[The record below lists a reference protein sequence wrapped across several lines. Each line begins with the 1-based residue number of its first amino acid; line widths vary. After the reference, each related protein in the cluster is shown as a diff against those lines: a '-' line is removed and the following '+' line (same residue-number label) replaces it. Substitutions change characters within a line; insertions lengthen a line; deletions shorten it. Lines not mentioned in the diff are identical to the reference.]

1 MPNARDTY
9 LGASVSTADP
19 ARLLVMLLDRLVL
32 DVTRALE
39 AQRSDSHQAA
49 SSQLLH
55 AQDIVMELRTSLRM
69 DVWDGAAGLASL
81 YDYLH
86 RQLVAANV
94 GREPAVTEECLRLA
108 TDLAATWR
116 EAAAQSTQHAPAV
129 AAVG

>member
-1 MPNARDTY
+1 MYNARDTY
-9 LGASVSTADP
+9 LGASVTTADP

-39 AQRSDSHQAA
+39 AQRGADHQAA

-55 AQDIVMELRTSLRM
+55 AQDIVMELRSSLRM
-69 DVWDGAAGLASL
+69 DVWDGAAGLASI

-86 RQLVAANV
+86 RRLVAANV
-94 GREPAVTEECLRLA
+94 GREPEVTEECLRLA

-116 EAAAQSTQHAPAV
+116 EAAARSAQQAPAV

>member
-32 DVTRALE
+32 DVTRGLE
-39 AQRSDSHQAA
+39 AQRRGVHDEA
-49 SSQLLH
+49 STQLLH
-55 AQDIVMELRTSLRM
+55 AQDIVLELRTSLRL
-69 DVWDGAAGLASL
+69 DVWDGAAGLAAI

-86 RQLVAANV
+86 RRLISANTS
-94 GREPAVTEECLRLA
+94 RDTAVTEECLVLA

-116 EAAAQSTQHAPAV
+116 EAAMQSAHPAPAV
-129 AAVG
+129 AAAG

>member
-39 AQRSDSHQAA
+39 AQRGGDHQTAGG
-49 SSQLLH
+49 QLLH
-55 AQDIVMELRTSLRM
+55 AQDIVLELRTSLRM
-69 DVWDGAAGLASL
+69 DVWEGATGLAAL

-86 RQLVAANV
+86 RRLVAANV
-94 GREPAVTEECLRLA
+94 GREPEVTEECLRLA

-116 EAAAQSTQHAPAV
+116 EAAAQSVQHAPAV